1 MHRSGVSA
9 YPSRIVPPLLSSPLL
24 SLSLWF
30 CPSFPFRLAILQN
43 RGGSLLFYLLTV
55 GVCACVNVCAYAG
68 DAADAGDDD
77 QGDE

>member
-9 YPSRIVPPLLSSPLL
+9 YPSRIVPPLLSSLPL
-24 SLSLWF
+24 S
-30 CPSFPFRLAILQN
+30 FRLAIPQN
-43 RGGSLLFYLLTV
+43 RWGLSLLFYLLAV

>member
-9 YPSRIVPPLLSSPLL
+9 YPSRIVPPLSLSVVL
-24 SLSLWF
+24 SL
-30 CPSFPFRLAILQN
+30 FPLGSQSR
-43 RGGSLLFYLLTV
+43 RTGGGSLLFYLLAV